1 MAGIQALAEV
11 PASFLESRSHRP
23 CSVVRMGDVAQ
34 WLVGSMARAAEQ
46 VGL

>member
-1 MAGIQALAEV
+1 MVGIQALAEV
-11 PASFLESRSHRP
+11 PASFLESRFHRP

-34 WLVGSMARAAEQ
+34 WLAGSVARGAEQ